1 MKKTEIIINELEKM
15 KTERLETQ
23 LRAEKNLER
32 ARLNKTFLKYEKEMR
47 QIQME
52 ISKLPANDE
61 KVKELYFKLRTMQDS
76 CSTALKSIGMS
87 YRDTTP
93 QYKCKLCNDIGI
105 VNGKKCQCLLK
116 RIQDELVSRSGIGS
130 FSGHSF
136 KDVNPNFLLA
146 NADLN
151 KAYKVAN
158 AYITSFPNFKYKNL
172 VFCGEVGTGKT
183 FLLECIA
190 SELIKRTNYV
200 VFVTSFDLNN
210 IVIRSMSVPF
220 AEREDVL
227 DPLLECDL
235 LIIDDLGS
243 EAVMKNVS
251 INNLYTIINQ
261 RQRNNLNTII
271 STNLTPPAIKE
282 RYGDRLVSRIFNRE
296 NTLAI
301 PFKGKDLRIQ

>member
-15 KTERLETQ
+15 KTARLEAQ
-23 LRAEKNLER
+23 LRAEQNITR
-32 ARLNKTFLKYEKEMR
+32 ARKNKTFLKYEKEMR

-61 KVKELYFKLRTMQDS
+61 KVKELYFKLKTLQDS
-76 CSTALKSIGMS
+76 CSTALKSIGMT

-93 QYKCKLCNDIGI
+93 QYQCKICNDIGI

-116 RIQDELVSRSGIGS
+116 RVQDALVARSGIS
-130 FSGHSF
+130 KFSGHCF
-136 KDVNPNFLLA
+136 NDVNPAYLSA
-146 NADLN
+146 NADLDKAHKVA
-151 KAYKVAN
+151 KAY
-158 AYITSFPNFKYKNL
+158 IQDFPNFKYKNL

-190 SELIKRTNYV
+190 NELIKRTNYV

-261 RQRNNLNTII
+261 RQRNNLCTII
-271 STNLTPPAIKE
+271 STNLTPKAIQE
-282 RYGDRLVSRIFNRE
+282 RYGDRLVSRIFNRD

-301 PFKGKDLRIQ
+301 RFTGKDLRIQ